1 MLIPITSID
10 LITADRLATTRE
22 YYEYRRQGEGY
33 NYNGT
38 TFHQAVN
45 QKYGLNLTSQSN
57 VFAGILFELCLFK
70 AIVNSVMTL
79 IANEANYNNN
89 ANPQEYMRHSLLS
102 KAFSHDMAVGK
113 YDDGYDFLLMN
124 YNGGEKI
131 DAKVYPS
138 RILENPQTCLNYNL
152 LVDNDQY
159 DRHGSNIYI
168 QGFILTDVN
177 LLRFYVAG
185 WEYSDNLV
193 PYNNIPNPG
202 HGARV
207 TNLRGINELINM
219 IYQNNFDPA
228 QYQPF

>member
-79 IANEANYNNN
+79 IANEA
-89 ANPQEYMRHSLLS
+89 
-102 KAFSHDMAVGK
+102 K
-113 YDDGYDFLLMN
+113 
-124 YNGGEKI
+124 
-131 DAKVYPS
+131 
-138 RILENPQTCLNYNL
+138 
-152 LVDNDQY
+152 
-159 DRHGSNIYI
+159 
-168 QGFILTDVN
+168 
-177 LLRFYVAG
+177 
-185 WEYSDNLV
+185 
-193 PYNNIPNPG
+193 
-202 HGARV
+202 
-207 TNLRGINELINM
+207 
-219 IYQNNFDPA
+219 
-228 QYQPF
+228 